1 MTGFAR
7 HNIIKLTLTLNRLA
21 MKNLLLPAVVL
32 FSVLLASCSKYQINM
47 LSSNNAVKD
56 EKTGVFN
63 VENDSVK
70 ISYSFYGNNAPVSIQ
85 VFNKLDKPLYIDWH
99 SSAVV
104 VGDKTISYAN
114 NNVPIKGDISGSTDT
129 YNTGNRRNTVYPQYS
144 YSSGSIN
151 AVAKLPDNVT
161 FIPPHAQSNNVP
173 LTVTNGF
180 LNIPDSVLH
189 KEQTGLIEEFS
200 TVPVNVKIASF
211 TKENSP
217 LIFKSFLTVYTMQNN
232 QPKPSLYEHEF
243 FVSKIINSNDNP
255 KNLTDYQLQRGDCFY
270 ISKKTGYA
278 KFMTGV
284 AVVAVVGGIAAA
296 GVAAD
301 NSAANSQ

>member
-1 MTGFAR
+1 
-7 HNIIKLTLTLNRLA
+7 

-32 FSVLLASCSKYQINM
+32 FSVILASCSKYQINM
-47 LSSNNAVKD
+47 LSSTNAVKN

-70 ISYSFYGNNAPVSIQ
+70 ISYSFYGNNAPISIQ
-85 VFNKLDKPLYIDWH
+85 VFNKLEKPLYIDWH

-104 VGDKTISYAN
+104 VGDKTISYEN

-129 YNTGNRRNTVYPQYS
+129 YNTGNRRNNVYPQYS

-200 TVPVNVKIASF
+200 TVPVNVKTASF

-217 LIFKSFLTVYTMQNN
+217 LTFKSFLTVYTMQNN

-243 FVSKIINSNDNP
+243 FVSKLTNSNDNP
-255 KNLTDYQLQRGDCFY
+255 KNLTDYQVQRGDYFY

-284 AVVAVVGGIAAA
+284 AVVAVVGGIAVA
-296 GVAAD
+296 GAAAD
-301 NSAANSQ
+301 NSAANTP